1 MCKTNNLCGFVEQC
15 HLCMVFRFFRDLA
28 TSLGQHSTDL
38 LVNLKGRYCAMTLV
52 KEGKLILFSAF
63 PIARAI
69 AYSEPSCCSDGLQTG
84 KTGNDVDERRT
95 PIGLDYVRRT
105 VLVEVRELI
114 FINHLTET
122 LFIAFIQHRAV

>member
-1 MCKTNNLCGFVEQC
+1 
-15 HLCMVFRFFRDLA
+15 MVFRFFRDLA
-28 TSLGQHSTDL
+28 TSLGQHSTDP

-52 KEGKLILFSAF
+52 KEGKLILFSAV

-69 AYSEPSCCSDGLQTG
+69 AYSEPGCCSDGLQAG

-114 FINHLTET
+114 FINYLTET
-122 LFIAFIQHRAV
+122 LFIAFIQHRAG